1 MSFTI
6 VQVSDTHLSR
16 SHAYFTDNWRVFV
29 DEMQRLQPDLIVN
42 TGDFSFNGPAVED
55 DIRFSYE
62 QAEALGIPYVAIP
75 GNHDV
80 GEPGDNPRLKQPIN
94 DARLDLWNQHFG
106 ADRFVREIED
116 WRLIGINSELLGSG
130 LPAEEE
136 KWTFLEDALAGA
148 DGRALGLFT
157 HKPLFQKTLDEGVSK
172 WSILPE
178 PRARLHDLIAAHGV
192 RFVASGH
199 LHRYNRIRHDDTDLI
214 WCPTTAFITPSTKQD
229 GCIRRVGYLKWT
241 FDGSDVRHEMI
252 EPDGL
257 VNHDMTER
265 TKESGT
271 TIALPPL
278 PLAAE

>member
-62 QAEALGIPYVAIP
+62 QAEGLGIPYVAIP

-94 DARLDLWNQHFG
+94 DARLDLWNRHFG
-106 ADRFVREIED
+106 ADRFVREIEG

-136 KWTFLEDALAGA
+136 KWAFLEAALTGA
-148 DGRALGLFT
+148 NGRALGLFT
-157 HKPLFQKTLDEGVSK
+157 HKPLFRKTLDEGVST
-172 WSILPE
+172 WS
-178 PRARLHDLIAAHGV
+178 
-192 RFVASGH
+192 FVASGH

-214 WCPTTAFITPSTKQD
+214 WCPTTAFITPSTKKD

-241 FDGSDVRHEMI
+241 FEGSNVRHEMI